1 LSRPANSPPDPDLDP
16 AAARASL
23 RRRSLWCLGIVIA
36 LVALDL
42 WSKQAAFSLLADP
55 DTTLVRD
62 PHNGHDRFP
71 LVGEWLAFMHNLNYG
86 AAFGQLTGIPHLLVG
101 LRVLAVV
108 LLSVLIVRTPLGS
121 GVYLTSLVLIVAGAA
136 GNLYDNFFYSPP
148 GGSGDR
154 PYGPVRDFIDV
165 YFGIWEWHF
174 PTFNVADSCI
184 TVGAG
189 LLLLSGFGSSAA
201 AQGATADGEAS
212 GEADGEASGK
222 GEREG
227 ATEGES
233 IPETGG
239 ASAAGSREE
248 SGTPG
253 ERVAPTPGLD

>member
-1 LSRPANSPPDPDLDP
+1 MSRPANPQPGPNRTQDTG
-16 AAARASL
+16 RAWL

-42 WSKQAAFSLLADP
+42 WSKQAVFSLLADA

-108 LLSVLIVRTPLGS
+108 LLSVLIVRTPRGS

-136 GNLYDNFFYSPP
+136 GNLYDNFFYVP
-148 GGSGDR
+148 GGDTGDH

-165 YFGIWEWHF
+165 YFGVWEWHF

-189 LLLLSGFGSSAA
+189 LLLLSGFGSSAPA
-201 AQGATADGEAS
+201 
-212 GEADGEASGK
+212 
-222 GEREG
+222 EREG
-227 ATEGES
+227 AREGEQEGAREVGPAS
-233 IPETGG
+233 ETVSETASETGEATG
-239 ASAAGSREE
+239 AGPREE
-248 SGTPG
+248 SGTPE